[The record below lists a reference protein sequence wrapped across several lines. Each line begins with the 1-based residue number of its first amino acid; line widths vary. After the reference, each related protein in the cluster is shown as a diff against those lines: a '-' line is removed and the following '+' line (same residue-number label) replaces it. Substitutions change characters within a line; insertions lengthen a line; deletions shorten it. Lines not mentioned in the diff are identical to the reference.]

1 METQQYLLS
10 NVVELKTCHN
20 ADTFQVTLVA

>member
-10 NVVELKTCHN
+10 IVVELKACRN
-20 ADTFQVTLVA
+20 ADTF